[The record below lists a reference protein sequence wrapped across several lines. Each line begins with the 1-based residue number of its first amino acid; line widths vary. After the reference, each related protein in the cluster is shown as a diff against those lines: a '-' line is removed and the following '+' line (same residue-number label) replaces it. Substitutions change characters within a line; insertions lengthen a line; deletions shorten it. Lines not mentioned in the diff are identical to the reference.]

1 MLRPE
6 HIHICLHGDTSAH
19 LPISATIA
27 EMLYLGH
34 TLKLTLMLSDGAT
47 LLAQLQNSALEG
59 ILRPE
64 ASVRIGW
71 ATESLWF
78 IPAEAQR

>member
-6 HIHICLHGDTSAH
+6 HIHIGLPGDTSAH
-19 LPISATIA
+19 LPLSATIA

-34 TLKLTLMLSDGAT
+34 TLKLTLVLSDGAT

-59 ILRPE
+59 TLRPG
-64 ASVRIGW
+64 ASVHIGW